1 MFQHTGKTSPCPPQ
15 VIHSYLGK
23 DIQGGPVQDR
33 VRPRARHSLRPV
45 ALHAANCARDQR
57 VGVCRPSP
65 ANWGLLSVPCERGA
79 AARSLRMGD
88 WRRVAPLPAYNST
101 PMAAKNSTPM
111 AAKIF
116 EIDQFW
122 NQKKADFIGVVL
134 WDNPGYPQI
143 THLRNTTP
151 MKPSFFARF

>member
-1 MFQHTGKTSPCPPQ
+1 MGMVMFQHTGKTSPCPPQ

-23 DIQGGPVQDR
+23 DIQGVPVQDR

-65 ANWGLLSVPCERGA
+65 ANLGLLSVPCERGA

-101 PMAAKNSTPM
+101 PMAAKNSTLM

-122 NQKKADFIGVVL
+122 NQKKRTSLG
-134 WDNPGYPQI
+134 
-143 THLRNTTP
+143 
-151 MKPSFFARF
+151 